1 MSLLVIRI
9 LPEKPMSAVDFTLAL
24 DGLTITARDLSFGN
38 TETGALLGSAQYLPP
53 DGLIPP
59 VASNTTAI
67 VQHYEYI
74 PIPIPTR
81 NDFSVATA
89 AIELPAG
96 VEYREKDIVL
106 EISRGGGTIPH
117 KKRYFNVPFATGSL
131 PSDRNDLVG
140 KTPVGL
146 HLFIPPSGQQLGG
159 GPDQIPLSD
168 DGTPPNYQLL
178 KAAVEAVLAQDPTG
192 AVNLKDLTLAQC
204 RHIAY
209 ELAWNK
215 RSLFPLPGP
224 ASGRSLEGLYTTPN
238 DNDEESD
245 RRIFE
250 GDLQG
255 YYAISNA
262 EAEQLTNYIYALAAA
277 HWAEDAS
284 TQAKQVFYRFP
295 INPTSPTTPDGK
307 IGLTQLILEGAGGG
321 PMSPSFS
328 VTANFFYA
336 IGADMPIQIDAA
348 QRYQIAIREKE
359 SGLKEKIIK
368 SIEKN
373 VINDPTGSPV
383 NQWQAIRR
391 MLCLYV
397 FNASTLTVQVV
408 TDAGHITLL
417 NSWLGETSEDIS
429 TFWLNLSGNNEQ
441 AHCDL
446 MLRALSKNY
455 GPLLLAVPAAGG
467 TTAAIIAG
475 WTESQWRA
483 IVDPATG
490 GTINN
495 IPNFISPGSD
505 SERISAFLRYLKKF
519 FDPQGSVSAAPAAV
533 PDTIP
538 GFETPDNP
546 LSQLLATGFDFT
558 TWDGTQLSIQVA
570 LNDYFP
576 GDPTAQAEFTA
587 WLHCIKGLMA
597 LTEGIEVSSSP
608 EIRFAV
614 MEALWARGVTNKTI
628 VKQYTLEDLVKALS
642 GSVAYDYAPII
653 LNNAANNLRNLVA
666 PDHNNPPSD
675 DEKPNFI
682 AVNPDGSL
690 TNCIP
695 PAHRSPLGPVAYLHD
710 ILQVSETSTCATPI
724 DIVATETLGTL
735 MDTRRGPLGTLLAS
749 HANLNTPIPLI
760 DIVNESLEFM
770 VATDTDNGVIYN
782 TAGDQVGGHEL
793 TSISTPSPDVRQHDP
808 ETLLE
813 ALPEHSTPATPVK
826 QPVAYDKLK
835 NDFSSP
841 DLPYNQALDINCT
854 YLKALKTCRY
864 EVLRRFRKD
873 ITEFVL
879 DPTLETAEFQKHL
892 WRYPLRPDIAKG
904 YFCMSD
910 EEYSFF
916 TGKGVQIGSPKRPA
930 SRRGLVAEE
939 SGAKPLHE
947 LFGFSAAVV
956 GQSNWMDIIIQ
967 VPEFLDR
974 TGLDYCEFIDLWKS
988 GFVPFFNKSDLNN
1001 RQFPECEPCCLDELF
1016 IQFIQ
1021 FEESSKPEEA
1031 LYQLSI
1037 FIRLWKKIKAATA
1050 TSCGCKSSY
1059 SFTELR
1065 DICKVLQL
1073 FNGATVNPNFI
1084 HQFVHFQILVDEFNL
1099 SLTDGSTPASGDID
1113 ADRMHILAFWK
1124 NGAAKFEWAKQHLL
1138 DQIQQYAQ
1146 KRFGCGCR
1154 LPEFIKLLKDNLNA
1168 LALLAGFESDAVAGN
1183 HHWHEHPTKTLRF
1196 AEILAKIYAS
1206 DFTVGELLF
1215 LFTAD
1220 SMLHGDEPFPLQ
1232 TPNEAN
1238 DTPFGLPDDDDEFAL
1253 WALRKKLLAVSVD
1266 PAVAGDSNWSHIDSK
1281 IIETFGLDG
1290 VSAGVLLSL
1299 GQHFFPTALAES
1311 GIAVTATQQR
1321 YSVVLAA
1328 GQTSAAMWNTPAD
1341 GPFQYEAGQL
1351 HAKIPLTDEAVLA
1364 KLARIRQ
1371 LNNDEQQAVRDLYL
1385 LPRKDMAHFALFF
1398 PNFSE
1403 AVEKLIQEPDEAK
1416 RWAWFQQQFALCDA
1430 RHQVVAEHLAAHVAK
1445 VTDQPNQEITELAKL
1460 IIKSLWADENA
1471 AISTWENDNGQAPN
1485 LTWPLKPVGGAY
1497 TALFGLVGTGMALSY
1512 KNSTNTLVW
1521 QDVRGGTEVFGPEE
1535 NDWNSPLPTIIPAMN
1550 LNLSPASLSK
1560 FITLQNGF
1568 AVANPNGRKVG
1579 GAEAFKIEWDGLVL
1593 IEQDGKYAFM
1603 AGAPTPDGELPD
1615 YKQAAHNFQWR
1626 VVLKRGQKTWVLL
1639 SHEWPVEEA
1648 PADCSKAIHLRKGM
1662 YNLTIELIRN
1672 PLSFNDHED
1681 VCPQTTGFQLKYNGP
1696 DSGDIPKAIPFDKL
1710 FQEQK
1715 NIAFLSSPAS
1725 TLTSLLNT
1733 RYTASVRDI
1742 RRSYQRAFKALL
1754 FAHRLG
1760 LSAQKISDDGQSE
1773 LGFMLANSMNFA
1785 GQSYYRSGTNYITHL
1800 AGFDF
1805 NFLPILDNYYTVNL
1819 TSDQRSNPSDKR
1831 KQAMFDWWERLFDY
1845 TIMRSESATSPER
1858 PAWLLFHESKE
1869 VHPDDISHMLRHL
1882 GISVNHS
1889 GIVQLFNPNYALNDL
1904 GHTDDLDD
1912 DRWAVRAWKVE
1923 LWLRDLE
1930 RNFYAKDIRTA
1941 RPDLWASVDPNAIEA
1956 FASESGNANLTK
1968 FYRDGCTE
1976 NQSVLRYENVQQLN
1990 DGLRLRGRNALVEYL
2005 THLNR
2010 VLMPW
2015 GGFAQNSKH
2024 LSELLLIDVET
2035 GLCQKASRIEEAVS
2049 AVQLFVQRARLGLE
2063 PIFTITADFIMAWDR
2078 HFATFHN
2085 WEACKRRHIYR
2096 ENWIEWDELQTAQR
2110 SETYQFLETKL
2121 REATLTVPVPGGL
2134 VHWNGNRPPKYPAT
2148 TLLQHRQPSYLNL
2161 IKPDRDGLGLMGTP
2175 DRHARPS
2182 WLAPFQTE
2190 LIKQPEDS
2198 QPGSTAVTV
2207 IDNEAGIANVSDSF
2221 PLWLQAAVRLGT
2233 KFVRVAAAG
2242 IPPASTTLTPK
2253 CSNEHTSVCCTECG
2267 KVHPA
2272 LMDEYYFWIEA
2283 SEAFKS
2289 TEQNPDWGKAEEFG
2303 VSDWQRND
2311 KLPGLLQ
2318 WQSEPIVHLRWCRV
2332 HNGEFQEPR
2341 QSYQGLRM
2349 SSIAGA
2355 DLLFLGRVG
2364 DSLNFS
2370 VTGGLK
2376 PIPEVGYPNTPQPG
2390 FRYDMAP
2397 DEAIILPEVVPA
2409 TVPPLVGGL
2418 SAYPYFAYFAPGAP
2432 LLPPTM
2438 FSPSLTMAGHLRA
2451 HCQYEAALK
2460 WYELYYNPLL
2470 NDNTW
2475 ANCQEDSGNED
2486 YANGRNNDCCC
2497 ASDPVTDLVARNR
2510 AFLLHYLE
2518 TLVQWGD
2525 ALMRKNTP
2533 EAFQQ
2538 ARLIFDTASK
2548 ILGQSPK
2555 SVVAQDNVYVSTQTI
2570 NQFIPDCPPLNSR
2583 ILCLYGTVNDRIE
2596 LIHHCLNSKRLK
2608 NGRPNLDMPYFG
2620 DSRLRDCWKTN
2631 DDVCADENEWC
2642 LPQSPYRFMVLVQ
2655 KAQEI
2660 AGEVRSLG
2668 SALLSAYEKGDG
2680 EYLSYMRTTHERQ
2693 LLELTKDIRKLQWRE
2708 ADWQVQ
2714 ALYKTKEMALTRLQ
2728 YNKDLIANGL
2738 KSGEIQY
2745 ESDMLISQTLRDGAK
2760 IAEISAGIMQVIP
2773 DIYAGINTQAH
2784 LPVGSKLAE
2793 AIFQTVGRILNGI
2806 AERHTSNG
2814 NLELTRAGWERRED
2828 DWKHQV
2834 DVITIEIQQI
2844 ERQILAS
2851 ERRRDIALMELNN
2864 HQQQIDNSAEVQD
2877 FLRDK
2882 FTNHS
2887 LYLWMQQETAALH
2900 YKMYEM
2906 ALHCGRQAQRAF
2918 NFERGH
2924 LSRQFIPSEIWDNL
2938 HEGLMAGERLSLSL
2952 KQMDKAYYDENVREY
2967 ELTKHISLRLVQ
2979 PTQLLQL
2986 RETGYCEI
2994 ELPEWRFDL
3003 DHPGHYMRRIK
3014 NVSLT
3019 IPCVVGPY
3027 TSVNCRLT
3035 LLSST
3040 TRVSPHLPPP
3050 AKDCCK
3056 DGGCGCGYQTRPDDP
3071 RIVNMYAATEAIAT
3085 SSGQNDSGMFELNFR
3100 DERYLP
3106 FEYAGAVSRWRIEL
3120 PKENN
3125 FFDMNTLTDVVI
3137 HLNYTSR
3144 EGGNL
3149 LRKAANDC
3157 AQKYF
3162 AKNSIQLWD
3171 LKMEMPD
3178 AWYQF
3183 QSGVYGSKEFDLRLI
3198 RAMFPYLPGKSE
3210 VWSDGFEIL
3219 IETDGHCAVDGMV
3232 VQFKVDSGFGHL
3244 VPDECDG
3251 DIIEIHCVKSAEC
3264 PTLYH
3269 GSLQL
3274 RLGPIATHGK
3284 QGFGRLKFPDG
3295 INKVENIWLLNRSF
3309 YEKHSCNETCCCG

>member
-1 MSLLVIRI
+1 MALLVIRI
-9 LPEKPMSAVDFTLAL
+9 LPEKPMSDADFTAAL
-24 DGLTITARDLSFGN
+24 NGLTITARDLSFGD
-38 TETGALLGSAQYLPP
+38 TETGALLGSAEYLPP
-53 DGLIPP
+53 DSLIPP
-59 VASNTTAI
+59 VASGAATI
-67 VQHYEYI
+67 VQHFGYS
-74 PIPIPTR
+74 PIPIPNR

-89 AIELPAG
+89 AIELPG
-96 VEYREKDIVL
+96 GIEYREKDIVL
-106 EISRGGGTIPH
+106 EISRGGGSIPH
-117 KKRYFNVPFATGSL
+117 KERYFNVPFAPGGL
-131 PSDRNDLVG
+131 PGDRNDLVVQTVG
-140 KTPVGL
+140 LNFIPAGLSPVSL
-146 HLFIPPSGQQLGG
+146 HLFIPPSGLQLGG
-159 GPDQIPLSD
+159 GPDQITLSE

-192 AVNLKDLTLAQC
+192 PVNLKDLTLAQC
-204 RHIAY
+204 KHIAY

-215 RSLFPLPGP
+215 RSLFPLPSP
-224 ASGRSLEGLYTTPN
+224 PSGRSLEGLYTTPN

-245 RRIFE
+245 RRVFE

-277 HWAEDAS
+277 HWAEETSAQ
-284 TQAKQVFYRFP
+284 TKQVFYRFP
-295 INPTSPTTPDGK
+295 VNPTSASTPDGK
-307 IGLTQLILEGAGGG
+307 IGLTQLILEGVGGG

-336 IGADMPIQIDAA
+336 LGADIPIQIDAA
-348 QRYQIAIREKE
+348 QRYQIAIRERE
-359 SGLKEKIIK
+359 SGLKEKINK
-368 SIEKN
+368 AIEQK
-373 VINDPTGSPV
+373 VIDAPSGLAMT
-383 NQWQAIRR
+383 QWQAVRR

-408 TDAGHITLL
+408 TDAGHISLL
-417 NSWLGETSEDIS
+417 NSWLGETGEDIS
-429 TFWLNLSGNNEQ
+429 TFWLGLGGANEQ
-441 AHCDL
+441 AHRDL
-446 MLRALSKNY
+446 MLRALSRNH
-455 GPLLLAVPAAGG
+455 GPLLTAVPAAGG
-467 TTAAIIAG
+467 TTAAIVAG
-475 WTESQWRA
+475 WTEAQWRA
-483 IVDPATG
+483 VVDPAAG
-490 GTINN
+490 GNINN
-495 IPNFISPGSD
+495 IPNFILPGSD
-505 SERISAFLRYLKKF
+505 SERVSAFLRYLKKF
-519 FDPQGSVSAAPAAV
+519 FDPQSSPLAAPAAT
-533 PDTIP
+533 PTAIP
-538 GFETPDNP
+538 GFETPEHP
-546 LSQLLATGFDFT
+546 LGQLLATGFDFT
-558 TWDGTQLSIQVA
+558 TWDGTQTSIQGA

-587 WLHCIKGLMA
+587 WLNCIKGLLA
-597 LTEGIEVSSSP
+597 LTAGITP
-608 EIRFAV
+608 EEKRFAV
-614 MEALWARGVTNKTI
+614 LEALWARGIISKAI
-628 VKQYTLEDLVKALS
+628 VNQYSFEELAKALS
-642 GSVAYDYAPII
+642 GSVAYDHARTVWEQAGSVTP
-653 LNNAANNLRNLVA
+653 
-666 PDHNNPPSD
+666 NPVPGPSGFV
-675 DEKPNFI
+675 P
-682 AVNPDGSL
+682 VNPDGSL

-710 ILQVSETSTCATPI
+710 LLCVSETSTCATPI
-724 DIVATETLGTL
+724 DVSATETLGIL
-735 MDTRRGPLGTLLAS
+735 LNTRRGPLGSLYAS
-749 HANLNTPIPLI
+749 DANLNTPIPLI

-770 VATDTDNGVIYN
+770 VATDTDHGTVYN
-782 TAGDQVGGHEL
+782 TADDQVGGHEL
-793 TSISTPSPDVRQHDP
+793 TSNASPTPDAKLHDP

-826 QPVAYDKLK
+826 QPSAYDKLK

-879 DPTLETAEFQKHL
+879 DPAQETAEFQKHL

-904 YFCMSD
+904 FFCMSD
-910 EEYSFF
+910 EEYRFF
-916 TGKGVQIGSPKRPA
+916 TGGGVQITSPQQPA
-930 SRRGLVAEE
+930 RRRGRAVVAE
-939 SGAKPLHE
+939 SGKKPLYE
-947 LFGFSAAVV
+947 LFGFSAAEE
-956 GQSNWMDIIIQ
+956 GQSNWTEVVVQ
-967 VPEFLDR
+967 VTEFLDR

-988 GFVPFFNKSDLNN
+988 GFVTFFNKPVRNN
-1001 RQFPECEPCCLDELF
+1001 RDFPECEPCCLDGLV
-1016 IQFIQ
+1016 IQ
-1021 FEESSKPEEA
+1021 FEDPSNAEEA

-1037 FIRLWKKIKAATA
+1037 FIRLWKKIKAATT
-1050 TSCGCKSSY
+1050 TSCGCKKAY

-1065 DICKVLQL
+1065 DICDVLQL
-1073 FNGATVNPNFI
+1073 FNGAIVNPDFI
-1084 HQFVHFQILVDEFNL
+1084 HQLVHFQILVDEFDL
-1099 SLTDGSTPASGDID
+1099 SLTEGSKPAAGVVG
-1113 ADRMHILAFWK
+1113 ADRMHILAFWE

-1154 LPEFIKLLKDNLNA
+1154 PPEFIKLLKDNLDA
-1168 LALLAGFESDAVAGN
+1168 LALLAGFESDAVVGN

-1238 DTPFGLPDDDDEFAL
+1238 DSPFGLPDDDDEFAL
-1253 WALRKKLLAVSVD
+1253 WSLRKKLLAVQVE
-1266 PAVAGDSNWSHIDSK
+1266 PAVAADNSWSHIESK
-1281 IIETFGLDG
+1281 IIDTFGLDS

-1311 GIAVTATQQR
+1311 GIAVTPAQQR
-1321 YSVVLAA
+1321 YSVPLAA
-1328 GQTSAAMWNTPAD
+1328 GQTSAAMWNTPAG

-1351 HAKIPLTDEAVLA
+1351 HAKIPLTDEAVVA
-1364 KLARIRQ
+1364 KLARVRQ

-1385 LPRKDMAHFALFF
+1385 LPRKDMAHLALLF

-1403 AVEKLIQEPDEAK
+1403 AEEKLIQEPDEAK

-1430 RHQVVAEHLAAHVAK
+1430 RHHIVAEHLAAHVAK
-1445 VTDQPNQEITELAKL
+1445 VTDQPNEEATELAKL

-1471 AISTWENDNGQAPN
+1471 ATSTWENDNGQAPN
-1485 LTWPLKPVGGAY
+1485 VTWPLKPVGGAY
-1497 TALFGLVGTGMALSY
+1497 TALFGLVGTGMPLSY
-1512 KNSTNTLVW
+1512 KNSTNALVW

-1535 NDWNSPLPTIIPAMN
+1535 NNWNAPLPTILPAMN
-1550 LNLSPASLSK
+1550 LSLSPASLSK
-1560 FITLQNGF
+1560 FITLHNGF
-1568 AVANPNGRKVG
+1568 ALANPNDAKVG
-1579 GAEAFKIEWDGLVL
+1579 GAEAFNIEWDGLVL
-1593 IEQDGKYAFM
+1593 IEQDGNYAFM
-1603 AGAPTPDGELPD
+1603 AGSPTPDGELPD
-1615 YKQAAHNFQWR
+1615 FKQAAHDHQWR

-1639 SHEWPVEEA
+1639 SHEWPAEEA

-1662 YNLTIELIRN
+1662 YNLTIELKRN
-1672 PLSFNDHED
+1672 PLFFNDQED

-1696 DSGDIPKAIPFDKL
+1696 DSGQIPIAIPFDKL
-1710 FQEQK
+1710 FQQQK
-1715 NIAFLSSPAS
+1715 NPVNQ
-1725 TLTSLLNT
+1725 TLPGGTVTGLLDI
-1733 RYTASVRDI
+1733 RYTASVRDM
-1742 RRSYQRAFKALL
+1742 RRSYQRIFKALL

-1760 LSAQKISDDGQSE
+1760 LSAQKIADDGQSE
-1773 LGFMLANSMNFA
+1773 LGFMLANPGNFA
-1785 GQSYYRSGTNYITHL
+1785 GQSYYRSGPNYITHK
-1800 AGFDF
+1800 ADFEF
-1805 NFLPILDNYYTVNL
+1805 NFFPVLDNYHAANL
-1819 TSDQRSNPSDKR
+1819 AGDERSNPSDKR

-1845 TIMRSESATSPER
+1845 TVMRRESATAPER

-1869 VHPDDISHMLRHL
+1869 VHPDDVSHLLRHL
-1882 GISVNHS
+1882 GIKVNHS
-1889 GIVQLFNPNYALNDL
+1889 GIVQLFNPDYALNEV
-1904 GHTDDLDD
+1904 GHTNDLDD
-1912 DRWAVRAWKVE
+1912 DRWAVRVWKAE
-1923 LWLRDLE
+1923 LWLRNLE

-1941 RPDLWASVDPNAIEA
+1941 RPDLWASIDPNAIES
-1956 FASESGNANLTK
+1956 FATESGNANLTK
-1968 FYRDGCTE
+1968 FYRDGCIE
-1976 NQSVLRYENVQQLN
+1976 NQSVLRYENFQQLN
-1990 DGLRLRGRNALVEYL
+1990 DGLRLRGRHALVEYL

-2010 VLMPW
+2010 VALPW
-2015 GGFAQNSKH
+2015 GGVALNAKH

-2049 AVQLFVQRARLGLE
+2049 AVQLYVQRIRLGLE
-2063 PIFTITADFIMAWDR
+2063 TDFTITADFILAWDR

-2096 ENWIEWDELQTAQR
+2096 ENWIEWDELQTAQS
-2110 SETYQFLETKL
+2110 SETYQFLEAKL

-2134 VHWNGNRPPKYPAT
+2134 VHWNGNRPLKYPAT
-2148 TLLQHRQPSYLNL
+2148 TLLQHRQPAYLNL
-2161 IKPDRDGLGLMGTP
+2161 LKPDRDGLGLMGTP
-2175 DRHARPS
+2175 DRQARPS

-2190 LIKQPEDS
+2190 RARQPEDG
-2198 QPGSTAVTV
+2198 QPDV
-2207 IDNEAGIANVSDSF
+2207 IDFAVAEPEDVISNVSDNF

-2253 CSNEHTSVCCTECG
+2253 CSKEHSSVCCTQCG

-2272 LMDEYYFWIEA
+2272 LMDEYYFWIEP
-2283 SEAFKS
+2283 SEQFKS
-2289 TEQNPDWGKAEEFG
+2289 QEQNADWGKAEEFG
-2303 VSDWQRND
+2303 VSDWQRDD
-2311 KLPGLLQ
+2311 KLPGLLN
-2318 WQSEPIVHLRWCRV
+2318 WPSEPIVHLRWCRV
-2332 HNGEFQEPR
+2332 HNGEFLEPR
-2341 QSYQGLRM
+2341 QSYQGLRV
-2349 SSIAGA
+2349 SSIATA
-2355 DLLFLGRVG
+2355 DLIFLGREG

-2376 PIPEVGYPNTPQPG
+2376 PIPEVGYPNTPPPG

-2397 DEAIILPEVVPA
+2397 DEAIILPEVVPSTA
-2409 TVPPLVGGL
+2409 PALVGGL
-2418 SAYPYFAYFAPGAP
+2418 KAYPYFAYFAPGSP
-2432 LLPPTM
+2432 LLPPSM
-2438 FSPSLTMAGHLRA
+2438 FSPALTMASHLRA

-2470 NDNTW
+2470 NDNKW
-2475 ANCQEDSGNED
+2475 MDCPQDRQNEYFAD
-2486 YANGRNNDCCC
+2486 DLPKDCCC
-2497 ASDPVTDLVARNR
+2497 ASDPVTDLEVKQR

-2518 TLVQWGD
+2518 TLLQWGD

-2538 ARLIFDTASK
+2538 ARLIFDTAAK
-2548 ILGQSPK
+2548 ILGHSPTI
-2555 SVVAQDNVYVSTQTI
+2555 VLAQDITIGLPQTVD
-2570 NQFIPDCPPLNSR
+2570 QFIPDCAPLNAR
-2583 ILCLYGTVNDRIE
+2583 LLCLYGTVNDRIE
-2596 LIHHCLNSKRLK
+2596 LIHHCLNAKRLK

-2631 DDVCADENEWC
+2631 DDVCADENDWC
-2642 LPQSPYRFMVLVQ
+2642 LPQSPYRFMILIQ

-2668 SALLSAYEKGDG
+2668 GALLAAYEKGDG

-2708 ADWQVQ
+2708 SDWQVQ

-2728 YNKDLIANGL
+2728 YYKDLIANGL

-2745 ESDMLISQTLRDGAK
+2745 ASDLLISQSLRDGAK
-2760 IAEISAGIMQVIP
+2760 VAETAAGIMQVIP
-2773 DIYAGINTQAH
+2773 DIYAGFLTQVH
-2784 LPVGSKLAE
+2784 LPVGTKLAE

-2806 AERHTSNG
+2806 AERHSSNG
-2814 NLELTRAGWERRED
+2814 NLELTKAGWERRED
-2828 DWKHQV
+2828 EWKHQV

-2906 ALHCGRQAQRAF
+2906 ALHCSRQAQRAF

-2979 PTQLLQL
+2979 PAQLLQL

-3003 DHPGHYMRRIK
+3003 DHPGHYLRRIK

-3019 IPCVVGPY
+3019 LPCVVGPY

-3040 TRVSPHLPPP
+3040 TRVSPHLAPPVH
-3050 AKDCCK
+3050 DCCK
-3056 DGGCGCGYQTRPDDP
+3056 ADGCGCGYQTLPDDS

-3125 FFDMNTLTDVVI
+3125 FFDLNTLTDVVI
-3137 HLNYTSR
+3137 HLNYTAR

-3157 AQKYF
+3157 AQKNF

-3183 QSGVYGSKEFDLRLI
+3183 QSGEDAYKEFDLRLV
-3198 RAMFPYLPGKSE
+3198 RTMFPYLPGKNE
-3210 VWSDGFEIL
+3210 VWSDGFEIFF
-3219 IETDGHCAVDGMV
+3219 ETDGQCAADGMV
-3232 VQFKVDSGFGHL
+3232 VQFKVDSAFGHL

-3251 DIIEIHCVKSAEC
+3251 DIIEIHCVKTAEC

-3274 RLGPIATHGK
+3274 RIGPITTHGK
-3284 QGFGRLKFPDG
+3284 QGFGRLKFPKG
-3295 INKVENIWLLNRSF
+3295 VNKVENIWLLNRSF
-3309 YEKHSCNETCCCG
+3309 YEKLCCNADCGCC